1 MTIRDMPSP
10 EETLYFKPVG
20 NDFSPL
26 GQFVMPNDR
35 DNGEHLLSGGSPCC
49 FYLTLLGCDDN
60 RMIGRIC
67 YNSDGRLVAA
77 FHLSLL
83 DGNLCIKRASDSNS
97 TDYVRQIIEASER
110 ILREQSDVE
119 LLRISSWKKLQ
130 DFISFL
136 RMSGF
141 SYALEEEIIFE
152 YDLRGELDPPLN
164 LDGISIRELNE
175 TDELEVESRA
185 MAQSS
190 AFSGKDLESVGAW
203 GIRNIQRMVDFR
215 KRTGGSDLVVLNQ
228 NGTVVS
234 FAAFDLYK
242 KILIGEF
249 DPIGTL
255 PGYQRKGLAKAV
267 ILDGLRRMKKS
278 GMKKALVRTHVD
290 VIPAIK
296 TYESIGFK
304 QVDRAIS
311 YGKRLG
317 K

>member
-1 MTIRDMPSP
+1 MPFIEKP
-10 EETLYFKPVG
+10 LNIKPVG
-20 NDFSPL
+20 NDFAPL
-26 GQFVMPNDR
+26 GQFVMPNDK
-35 DNGEHLLSGGSPCC
+35 DNREHLLLGGSPCC
-49 FYLTLLGCDDN
+49 FYLTLLGCDEN

-67 YNSDGRLVAA
+67 YNADGQIVAA
-77 FHLSLL
+77 FHLSLP
-83 DGNLCIKRASDSNS
+83 DGKLNIKRAPDLTS
-97 TDYVRQIIEASER
+97 TDHLRQIIEESER
-110 ILREQSDVE
+110 ILMEQSDVG
-119 LLRISSWKKLQ
+119 LLEISSWIKLQ
-130 DFISFL
+130 DFSSFL
-136 RMSGF
+136 KKNGF
-141 SYALEEEIIFE
+141 SDASEEEIIFE
-152 YDLRGELDPPLN
+152 FDFGGELDPPRN
-164 LDGISIRELNE
+164 LDGVSIRELNE
-175 TDELEVESRA
+175 DDELEVESRA
-185 MAQSS
+185 KVQGS
-190 AFSGKDLESVGAW
+190 AFSGKDLDSVGAW

-215 KRTGGSDLVVLNQ
+215 RCTGGSDLVVLNQ
-228 NGTVVS
+228 SGTVVS

-278 GMKKALVRTHVD
+278 GMKKAMVRTHVD

-304 QVDRAIS
+304 KVDRAIS